1 MNAFNTRGPSIFIV
15 DSHFNGRNS
24 GIAERAK
31 ANGIGMGA
39 IPSRATINTVKTR
52 PADKSRRI
60 RKGTI

>member
-1 MNAFNTRGPSIFIV
+1 MNAFNTSGPSVFV
-15 DSHFNGRNS
+15 TDNAFNGRNS

-52 PADKSRRI
+52 PADKTRRI
-60 RKGTI
+60 QKGTI